1 MPTRIWRGRTGGAG
15 SARARATEE
24 ERARGERT
32 CLTVIA
38 GFHAFSSFKI
48 DKQTVPDG

>member
-1 MPTRIWRGRTGGAG
+1 MRADEVCGR
-15 SARARATEE
+15 R
-24 ERARGERT
+24 ERRQRRT

-38 GFHAFSSFKI
+38 GFQLFSSFKI